1 MKKYISE
8 AIGTGVLVLI
18 GCGVAVLS
26 SGDLVATSLAFGLAI
41 VAMAY
46 SVGTISGG
54 HFNPAVTLG
63 VFINKKIEGNE
74 AIYYVVA
81 QIVGALIGGL
91 ILYAIFSNCSIG
103 AGNLGANGFGSVS
116 SKDISLVGALIVEVV
131 LTCIFVLTV
140 LFASSEKDNKL
151 AGLVIG
157 LSLTLVH
164 LIGIQLTG
172 TSVNPARSLAP
183 AIILGGQAFR
193 QVWVFI
199 LAPLVG
205 AAIAGFS
212 FKYLTK
218 RK

>member
-8 AIGTGVLVLI
+8 AIGTCVLVLI

-63 VFINKKIEGNE
+63 VLINKKIKGNE
-74 AIYYVVA
+74 AIIYIVA
-81 QIVGALIGGL
+81 QVIGALIGAGL
-91 ILYAIFSNCSIG
+91 LYVIFSSCSIG
-103 AGNLGANGFGSVS
+103 VGNLGANGFGTAS
-116 SKDISLVGALIVEVV
+116 SKDITLAGALLVEVI
-131 LTCIFVLTV
+131 LTFIFVLTV
-140 LFASSEKDNKL
+140 LFASNEKDNKL

-183 AIILGGQAFR
+183 ALILGGQAFR

-199 LAPLVG
+199 IAPLVG
-205 AAIAGFS
+205 AAIAGFTY
-212 FKYLTK
+212 KYLIK